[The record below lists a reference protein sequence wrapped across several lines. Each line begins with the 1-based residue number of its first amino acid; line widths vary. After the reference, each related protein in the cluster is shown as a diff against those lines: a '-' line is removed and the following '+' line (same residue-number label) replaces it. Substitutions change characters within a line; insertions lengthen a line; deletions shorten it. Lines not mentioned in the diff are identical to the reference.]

1 MKTSVLMKRE
11 LFGREISQN
20 SKNEFFSAT
29 DLMKAGNKWRIENDL
44 SPISFN
50 DWYNTK
56 STQDFVKELESQ
68 YGTIRISGRGR
79 GVHTW
84 VHPYLFIDLALSINP
99 KLKIVVYSWLYDNLI
114 QYRNDSGDSYKKMCG
129 ALYNT
134 VSNKSTFPRLIVDIA
149 NKIKAECGVT
159 DWQEASEKQLK
170 LRDKIH
176 EYIAVLS
183 DVLKNIPNI
192 VDVATKKARQ
202 ELKGKHT

>member
-1 MKTSVLMKRE
+1 MKTGVLMKRE

-29 DLMKAGNKWRIENDL
+29 DLVKAGNRWRAENEL
-44 SPISFN
+44 NPISFN
-50 DWYNTK
+50 DWYNNKT
-56 STQDFVKELESQ
+56 TQDFVRELESQ
-68 YGTIRISGRGR
+68 YGIVRISGRGR

-99 KLKIVVYSWLYDNLI
+99 KLKITVYSWLYDNLI

-134 VSNKSTFPRLIVDIA
+134 VSNKSAFHKVITDVA
-149 NKIKAECGVT
+149 SKIKVECNVT

-176 EYIAVLS
+176 EYVALLS
-183 DVLKNIPNI
+183 DVLKDIPNVI
-192 VDVATKKARQ
+192 DVAIKKARQ
-202 ELKGKHT
+202 ELKGGNA